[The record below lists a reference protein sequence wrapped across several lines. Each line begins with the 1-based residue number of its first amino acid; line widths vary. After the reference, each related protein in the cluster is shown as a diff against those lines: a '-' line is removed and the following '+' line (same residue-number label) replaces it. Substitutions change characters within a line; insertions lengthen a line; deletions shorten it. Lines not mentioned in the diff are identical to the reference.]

1 MWSDLLRLTIVV
13 DIEDAVR
20 ASSKASLH
28 DSVVLLE
35 EGRVEGA
42 AEGVGDKLIKSEYL
56 ISRLPQSKALGFI
69 ITYVLPASG
78 NAEDVL

>member
-1 MWSDLLRLTIVV
+1 MFHTLSNDTSVPASVVV

-35 EGRVEGA
+35 EGRIESA
-42 AEGVGDKLIKSEYL
+42 AEGVGDKLIRK
-56 ISRLPQSKALGFI
+56 
-69 ITYVLPASG
+69 
-78 NAEDVL
+78 